1 MFNKLKRSQSE
12 ALDGFETTDAVPSA
26 QSQTLDES
34 YGGSE
39 ITSYGELDEGPF
51 KRQKTT
57 KAVVSK
63 PKFFND
69 FDKTEGTFQMGV
81 PHQYAED
88 KAMQYMNGKFN
99 LCSTSALV
107 QLGFNKLGPKANIGS
122 YKFGEVGPDK
132 AKFSVN
138 IVPGLPEKVAKAC
151 PNELVRNKAWWKW
164 VRDTCDGLLRA
175 TYREKGYLDSIKK
188 KKDAD
193 AKKEAKK
200 AKKTLTDQD
209 LEDNF
214 VAKAENSLFRDVPV
228 EKDSD
233 DYVENIV
240 LYRKYQYMNR
250 DLGEA
255 VSNRPK
261 FWKPLAAS
269 DGQQQ
274 FKQLDV
280 DYIPYGTVAKI
291 KITFRMYVV
300 GGRYGV
306 ALDLGPD
313 IAIVWRPPKRQQA
326 QAQMPVFDDDEE

>member
-1 MFNKLKRSQSE
+1 MFNKLKRTQSQS
-12 ALDGFETTDAVPSA
+12 LDGFEDDAVPSA
-26 QSQTLDES
+26 QSQTLDET
-34 YGGSE
+34 YTGSSSTV
-39 ITSYGELDEGPF
+39 IGELGEGSF

-57 KAVVSK
+57 KEAVSQ

-69 FDKTEGTFQMGV
+69 FDKTQGTFQMGF
-81 PHQYAED
+81 PHSFAED
-88 KAMQYMNGKFN
+88 KAMQLMNGKFN

-107 QLGFNKLGPKANIGS
+107 QLGFNKLGPKANIGNYS
-122 YKFGEVGPDK
+122 FGEVAADK

-138 IVPGLPEKVAKAC
+138 VVPGLPDKVANAC
-151 PNELVRNKAWWKW
+151 PDEVARNKAWWKW
-164 VRDTCDGLLRA
+164 VHDTCDGLLRA
-175 TYREKGYLDSIKK
+175 CYKEKGYLDSIKK

-200 AKKTLTDQD
+200 AKKTLTDKD

-233 DYVENIV
+233 DYVENVV

-255 VSNRPK
+255 VSNRPN
-261 FWKPLAAS
+261 FWKPFTANS
-269 DGQQQ
+269 GQQK

-291 KITFRMYVV
+291 KITFRFWVV

-326 QAQMPVFDDDEE
+326 QAQMPIFDDDEE

>member
-1 MFNKLKRSQSE
+1 M
-12 ALDGFETTDAVPSA
+12 
-26 QSQTLDES
+26 
-34 YGGSE
+34 
-39 ITSYGELDEGPF
+39 
-51 KRQKTT
+51 
-57 KAVVSK
+57 
-63 PKFFND
+63 
-69 FDKTEGTFQMGV
+69 
-81 PHQYAED
+81 
-88 KAMQYMNGKFN
+88 
-99 LCSTSALV
+99 
-107 QLGFNKLGPKANIGS
+107 
-122 YKFGEVGPDK
+122 
-132 AKFSVN
+132 
-138 IVPGLPEKVAKAC
+138 
-151 PNELVRNKAWWKW
+151 
-164 VRDTCDGLLRA
+164 
-175 TYREKGYLDSIKK
+175 
-188 KKDAD
+188 
-193 AKKEAKK
+193 
-200 AKKTLTDQD
+200 
-209 LEDNF
+209 
-214 VAKAENSLFRDVPV
+214 

-240 LYRKYQYMNR
+240 LYRKHQYMNR